1 MDKFIDFAFTVMRV
15 KESVTW
21 KYLGGEGSR
30 STLKLQRWDETLGKA
45 VNMLTLGEFVGTSD
59 DVQTLE
65 FDFEYSQNNKLWG
78 PGEKGVLL
86 PTS

>member
-1 MDKFIDFAFTVMRV
+1 M
-15 KESVTW
+15 
-21 KYLGGEGSR
+21 
-30 STLKLQRWDETLGKA
+30 GKA

-78 PGEKGVLL
+78 PGEKGDLL
-86 PTS
+86 STSWIVF